1 MAIYQTEYGNF
12 GSPEDLL
19 RYMQEEGI
27 EAVHLTLVFCGEPT
41 GKSGLQMTVQDVKR
55 WIGGLS

>member
-27 EAVHLTLVFCGEPT
+27 KAVHLTLIFCGKPA
-41 GKSGLQMTVQDVKR
+41 GKSGFEMTLQDVKR
-55 WIGGLS
+55 WTGRI